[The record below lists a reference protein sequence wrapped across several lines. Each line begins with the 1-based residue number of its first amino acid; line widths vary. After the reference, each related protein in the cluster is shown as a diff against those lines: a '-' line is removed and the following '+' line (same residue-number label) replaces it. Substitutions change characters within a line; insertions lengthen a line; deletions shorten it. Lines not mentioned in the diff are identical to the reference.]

1 MADEPVRPGS
11 ARTSTTKSRRGRRRE
26 LQLADGGRLVLNA
39 DRSIDRVDDDGNAV
53 QSWTPDDP
61 EWARSAIRFGLHP
74 QESTVAPRGRDVGA
88 MKPPHR

>member
-1 MADEPVRPGS
+1 MTDEPVQPGTT
-11 ARTSTTKSRRGRRRE
+11 RVSTAKSGRRRRRE
-26 LQLADGGRLVLNA
+26 LQLADGGRIVLNA
-39 DRSIDRVDDDGNAV
+39 DRSIDHVADDGTTV

-61 EWARSAIRFGLHP
+61 EWARSAIRFGLRP